1 MSGWKNMSFPPRLV
15 LLTMILTAPI
25 AHSQTEQEAEI
36 PTEEL
41 LEFLGEWE
49 TEDGEWLDPEELEE
63 EDFAEL
69 LQITDDE

>member
-1 MSGWKNMSFPPRLV
+1 MNFPPRLV
-15 LLTMILTAPI
+15 LLIMIFTSPLS
-25 AHSQTEQEAEI
+25 HSQTDTEAEL
-36 PTEEL
+36 PGEEL

-49 TEDGEWLDPEELEE
+49 TEDGELLDPADFEE